1 MSHRPV
7 SWRLSLVAVIYTLS
21 SDSTFRC
28 SGVSQSYTK
37 SRIRSGSPSP
47 THTQSDLD
55 YIPSPNFAAIDILLQ
70 VISICSKKELP
81 ILILHWKWSMSCPDP
96 WNMFVLILKGNT
108 YLSILLD
115 WFHNFLIKNTPQK
128 TSTCLSPPLQMIS
141 NFWLILHKRY

>member
-37 SRIRSGSPSP
+37 SRIRSGSPP
-47 THTQSDLD
+47 PPPNTHTMCFGLQWTIKTCVQHI
-55 YIPSPNFAAIDILLQ
+55 IPSPNFAVIDILLQ

-81 ILILHWKWSMSCPDP
+81 ILILHLEMKYVLPRSMKYVRI
-96 WNMFVLILKGNT
+96 NFERKHMFIYSTGLI
-108 YLSILLD
+108 
-115 WFHNFLIKNTPQK
+115 PQFF
-128 TSTCLSPPLQMIS
+128 
-141 NFWLILHKRY
+141 N